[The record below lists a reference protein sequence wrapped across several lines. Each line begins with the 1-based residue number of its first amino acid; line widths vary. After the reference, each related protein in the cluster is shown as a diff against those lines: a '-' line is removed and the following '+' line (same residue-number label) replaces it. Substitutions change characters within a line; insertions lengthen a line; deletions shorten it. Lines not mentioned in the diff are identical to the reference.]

1 MYSSKKPRS
10 TLPSSGIRGGIRGW
24 YKVVTVSFPTPGVHF
39 CPPSTNCQHM
49 NRPLSAIVGG
59 FVGTAAMSVVL
70 TILELEVRY
79 GLGVFDAIARFVR
92 VPGDPVLGFAIY
104 VMVGTFGWPLLFL
117 SLERYVPLSLDPAV
131 AGTLL
136 GTVLWFGFAVIGR
149 GGLGGALLAVYLA
162 ATLV

>member
-1 MYSSKKPRS
+1 
-10 TLPSSGIRGGIRGW
+10 
-24 YKVVTVSFPTPGVHF
+24 
-39 CPPSTNCQHM
+39 M
-49 NRPLSAIVGG
+49 NRPVSAIVGG

-70 TILELEVRY
+70 TILEVEVRY

-117 SLERYVPLSLDPAV
+117 SLERYVPLALDPAA

-136 GTVLWFGFAVIGR
+136 GAILWLCFAVIGR
-149 GGLGGALLAVYLA
+149 GDLGGGVLVVYLA
-162 ATLV
+162 ATLVAHLVYGFSMGAVYAELATYERATDAAAGDFP

>member
-1 MYSSKKPRS
+1 
-10 TLPSSGIRGGIRGW
+10 
-24 YKVVTVSFPTPGVHF
+24 
-39 CPPSTNCQHM
+39 M
-49 NRPLSAIVGG
+49 NRTTSAIVGG

-70 TILELEVRY
+70 TILEVEVRY

-136 GTVLWFGFAVIGR
+136 GTVLWLGFAVIGR
-149 GGLGGALLAVYLA
+149 GDLAGALLLVYLA
-162 ATLV
+162 ATLVAHLVYGFSMGAVYAELATHTTASDDAVSDVP

>member
-1 MYSSKKPRS
+1 
-10 TLPSSGIRGGIRGW
+10 
-24 YKVVTVSFPTPGVHF
+24 
-39 CPPSTNCQHM
+39 M
-49 NRPLSAIVGG
+49 NKPLSAVIGG
-59 FVGTAAMSVVL
+59 FVGTAAMSVIL

-117 SLERYVPLSLDPAV
+117 SLERYVPLTLDPAA

-136 GTVLWFGFAVIGR
+136 GGALWLGFAVIGR
-149 GGLGGALLAVYLA
+149 GELGGALLVVYLA
-162 ATLV
+162 ATLVAHLVYGFSMGAVYAELATRAPPTDDAVGDFP